1 MRITSILENQKIE
14 KRIAITPEIAKK
26 YISLGFEVSLS
37 ENYGN
42 HLGIKDEEY
51 KELGVSISKD
61 EKEIISSADIIVQL
75 GLLDDDKSS
84 LFKEN
89 QSFIGVLNP
98 YENKDKINDLVKKN
112 INTFSL
118 ELLPRITRAQS
129 MDILSSQA
137 NLAGYKAV
145 VESFAHFEKAIP
157 MMMTA
162 AGTIPAAKVLVVGA
176 GVAGL
181 QAIATAKRMG
191 AIVFATDVR
200 LASKEQVESLG
211 GKFLTVEGAE
221 NLETEGGY
229 AKEASDDFKKKQEE
243 LLSETLKKIDIV
255 VCTALIPGKK
265 APIIIKEDMINNMKA
280 GSIIYDLAAIQGGN
294 TAHTKVDEIVDKNGV
309 KIMGESNIL
318 NKLPTSAS
326 NLYAK
331 NVFNFV
337 SNLYD
342 KENITL
348 FKSLLRQELNAAGL
362 IINATLNLSLSHTE
376 ANIIQETMI
385 RFKIAIDKL
394 SEHIQIKDPQ
404 KSIKRRSHE
413 TYILS
418 KTMRIRLAKKSDIW
432 LLYNWVNKIDS
443 IENKLITNKKIP
455 KTDHKIWYENSLKNK
470 NRYIWIIEN
479 QHIAIGQLRFDINE
493 DKKLCFID
501 IYIDKEHRKNN
512 FGQNAYKS
520 SY

>member
-1 MRITSILENQKIE
+1 MKIASILENQNVE

-37 ENYGN
+37 QNYGS
-42 HLGIKDEEY
+42 HLGISDEEY
-51 KELGVSISKD
+51 KKLGVSILND
-61 EKEIISSADIIVQL
+61 EKKIISNAEIIVQL
-75 GLLDDDKSS
+75 SFLEDDKNS
-84 LFKEN
+84 LLKEGQIFVGILSPHN
-89 QSFIGVLNP
+89 
-98 YENKDKINDLVKKN
+98 NKDKIDDLVKRKIN
-112 INTFSL
+112 IFSL
-118 ELLPRITRAQS
+118 EKLPRITRAQS
-129 MDILSSQA
+129 MDVLSSQA

-145 VESFAHFEKAIP
+145 IESFANFEKAIP

-200 LASKEQVESLG
+200 MASKEQVESLG

-221 NLETEGGY
+221 NLETDGGY
-229 AKEASDDFKKKQEE
+229 AKEASEDFKKKQEE

-255 VCTALIPGKK
+255 ICTALIPGKQ
-265 APIIIKEDMINNMKA
+265 APVIIKESMIENMNS

-294 TAHTKVDEIVDKNGV
+294 TAYTKVDEIIDKNGV

-342 KENITL
+342 KEN
-348 FKSLLRQELNAAGL
+348 
-362 IINATLNLSLSHTE
+362 
-376 ANIIQETMI
+376 
-385 RFKIAIDKL
+385 
-394 SEHIQIKDPQ
+394 
-404 KSIKRRSHE
+404 
-413 TYILS
+413 
-418 KTMRIRLAKKSDIW
+418 
-432 LLYNWVNKIDS
+432 NKININLEDE
-443 IENKLITNKKIP
+443 IIAKTLIK
-455 KTDHKIWYENSLKNK
+455 
-470 NRYIWIIEN
+470 
-479 QHIAIGQLRFDINE
+479 
-493 DKKLCFID
+493 
-501 IYIDKEHRKNN
+501 
-512 FGQNAYKS
+512 
-520 SY
+520 

>member
-1 MRITSILENQKIE
+1 MRIASVSENLNIE

-26 YISLGFEVSLS
+26 YISLGMEVLLP
-37 ENYGN
+37 ENYGT
-42 HLGIKDEEY
+42 HLGINDNQY
-51 KELGVSISKD
+51 SDIGAVISKD
-61 EKEIISSADIIVQL
+61 EKEIISSADIIIQL
-75 GLLDDDKSS
+75 S
-84 LFKEN
+84 LPSEEKYSLIKEN
-89 QSFIGVLNP
+89 KTLIGILNP
-98 YENKDKINDLVKKN
+98 YINEDKLKNLVKKN
-112 INTFSL
+112 INILSL

-145 VESFAHFEKAIP
+145 IESFASFEKAVP

-162 AGTIPAAKVLVVGA
+162 AGTISAAKVLVVGA

-200 LASKEQVESLG
+200 MASKEQVESLG
-211 GKFLTVEGAE
+211 GKFLTVEGSE

-255 VCTALIPGKK
+255 ICTALIPGKK

-342 KENITL
+342 KEN
-348 FKSLLRQELNAAGL
+348 
-362 IINATLNLSLSHTE
+362 
-376 ANIIQETMI
+376 
-385 RFKIAIDKL
+385 
-394 SEHIQIKDPQ
+394 
-404 KSIKRRSHE
+404 
-413 TYILS
+413 
-418 KTMRIRLAKKSDIW
+418 
-432 LLYNWVNKIDS
+432 
-443 IENKLITNKKIP
+443 KKININLE
-455 KTDHKIWYENSLKNK
+455 DE
-470 NRYIWIIEN
+470 IIEKTL
-479 QHIAIGQLRFDINE
+479 I
-493 DKKLCFID
+493 K
-501 IYIDKEHRKNN
+501 
-512 FGQNAYKS
+512 
-520 SY
+520 